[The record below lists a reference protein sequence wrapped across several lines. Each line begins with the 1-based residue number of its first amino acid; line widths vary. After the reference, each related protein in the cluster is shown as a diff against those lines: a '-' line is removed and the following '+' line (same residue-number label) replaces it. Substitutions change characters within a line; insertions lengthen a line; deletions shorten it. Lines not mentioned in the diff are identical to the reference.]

1 MRYNYLIVDSRG
13 EPVAHGESDDGPAR
27 ALWEIHVDSGDVK
40 RVLSHEYVSLVSTS
54 EKNPATEGRIVRREG
69 NVISVE
75 AVRRLDEEVRRNLR
89 MPVRFDSYIYPI
101 SGAWKGRA
109 PVISNDLSCGGISF
123 FCARPLQVGERVQ
136 IVIPITSQP
145 LLLETKILRQR
156 PSGEPIPLYA
166 GSFVDMIHEE
176 ERMVREAVFGLQLD
190 GRPQR

>member
-13 EPVAHGESDDGPAR
+13 EPVAHGESDDGPER

-54 EKNPATEGRIVRREG
+54 EEG

>member
-1 MRYNYLIVDSRG
+1 MRYKYLIVDSRG
-13 EPVAHGESDDGPAR
+13 DPVAHGQSDDGPESTV
-27 ALWEIHVDSGDVK
+27 WQIHVDSGDVK
-40 RVLSHEYVSLVSTS
+40 RILSHEYVSLVSSS
-54 EKNPATEGRIVRREG
+54 EKNPAAEGRIVRREE

-75 AVRRLDEEVRRNLR
+75 VVRRLDEEVRRNLR

-101 SGAWKGRA
+101 SGEWKGRV

-123 FCARPLQVGERVQ
+123 FCARRLQVGDRVQ

>member
-13 EPVAHGESDDGPAR
+13 EPVAHGESDDGPER
-27 ALWEIHVDSGDVK
+27 ALWEVHVDSGDVK